1 MNGTPASRG
10 WRTAALPILL
20 LVALSC
26 LLDCRPKTEGGDPAA
41 KDASGNAEWQPPA
54 SPGIPPEA
62 KALHQKA
69 RTLGE
74 RGALKQ
80 AIDLLDRA
88 SALAPTWP
96 YPLYDK
102 AYTQLLSGDFAGAL
116 ASYQSVDRLAPEG
129 FFTTKTAIWSLTREQ
144 AGTFPKGTYQTYL
157 QIEWEKSD
165 ADKRQIVEDL
175 LKRAPTFAPAWKESA
190 LLQEAPDKR
199 LADLEHGLSLSPD
212 AETEG
217 LLTLNRATTLDSL
230 GKREECLRILN
241 SLAQAT
247 NSTVAT
253 KALAKDALA
262 MVLEKK

>member
-1 MNGTPASRG
+1 MNPAPRFRHWG
-10 WRTAALPILL
+10 IPTLPILL

-26 LLDCRPKTEGGDPAA
+26 FLGCRQKTEGRDPAA
-41 KDASGNAEWQPPA
+41 KDASGTSEWQAPA

-62 KALHQKA
+62 KALHEKA

-80 AIDLLDRA
+80 AIELLDRA

-96 YPLYDK
+96 FPLYDK
-102 AYTQLLSGDFAGAL
+102 AYTQLLSGDPEGAL

-144 AGTFPKGTYQTYL
+144 AGTFPKGTYQAYL
-157 QIEWEKSD
+157 QIEWAKSD
-165 ADKRQIVEDL
+165 AEKRQIVEDL
-175 LKRAPTFAPAWKESA
+175 LKRTPTFAPAWKESA
-190 LLQEAPDKR
+190 LLQETPEKR
-199 LADLEHGLSLSPD
+199 LADLEHGLGLSPD

-217 LLTLNRATTLDSL
+217 LLILNRATTLESL
-230 GKREECLRILN
+230 GKRDECIRLLT

-247 NSTVAT
+247 NSTVGT

-262 MVLEKK
+262 VLLDKK

>member
-1 MNGTPASRG
+1 MNLAPRFRRWGFATL
-10 WRTAALPILL
+10 TLL
-20 LVALSC
+20 LLTALVGFAG
-26 LLDCRPKTEGGDPAA
+26 CRQKTEGRDAA
-41 KDASGNAEWQPPA
+41 ANNASGTSEWQAPA

-62 KALHQKA
+62 KALHEKA
-69 RTLGE
+69 RILGE

-80 AIDLLDRA
+80 AIELLDQ
-88 SALAPTWP
+88 SSVLAPTWP

-102 AYTQLLSGDFAGAL
+102 AYTQLLSGDPEGAL

-129 FFTTKTAIWSLTREQ
+129 FFTTKTAVWSLTREQ

-157 QIEWEKSD
+157 QIEWAKSD
-165 ADKRQIVEDL
+165 AEKRQIVEDL
-175 LKRAPTFAPAWKESA
+175 LKRVPTFAPAWKESA
-190 LLQEAPDKR
+190 LLQEAPEKR
-199 LADLEHGLSLSPD
+199 LADLEHGLGLAPD

-230 GKREECLRILN
+230 GKRDECIRLLS

-247 NSTVAT
+247 NSTVGT
-253 KALAKDALA
+253 KALAKATLA

>member
-1 MNGTPASRG
+1 MNLARRFRH
-10 WRTAALPILL
+10 WDFAILPFLL
-20 LVALSC
+20 LTALVG
-26 LLDCRPKTEGGDPAA
+26 LAGCRQKTEGRNLAA
-41 KDASGNAEWQPPA
+41 NDAPGTSEWQAPV

-62 KALHQKA
+62 KALHERA

-74 RGALKQ
+74 RGDLKQ
-80 AIDLLDRA
+80 AIELLDRA

-102 AYTQLLSGDFAGAL
+102 AYTQLLSGDPEGAL
-116 ASYQSVDRLAPEG
+116 ASYRGVDRLAPEG

-144 AGTFPKGTYQTYL
+144 AGTFPKGIYQTYL
-157 QIEWEKSD
+157 QIEWAKSD
-165 ADKRQIVEDL
+165 AEKRQIVEDL

-190 LLQEAPDKR
+190 LLQETPEKR
-199 LADLEHGLSLSPD
+199 LADLEHGLGLSPD

-217 LLTLNRATTLDSL
+217 LLTLNRATTLDSI
-230 GKREECLRILN
+230 GKREDCVRLLS

-247 NSTVAT
+247 NSTVGT
-253 KALAKDALA
+253 RALAKATLA

>member
-10 WRTAALPILL
+10 WRAAALPILL
-20 LVALSC
+20 LVGLS
-26 LLDCRPKTEGGDPAA
+26 DFTGCRPKTDGRDPATN
-41 KDASGNAEWQPPA
+41 DASGNAEWQAPA

-62 KALHQKA
+62 KALHEKA

-80 AIDLLDRA
+80 AIELLDRA

-96 YPLYDK
+96 YPPYDK
-102 AYTQLLSGDFAGAL
+102 AYTQLLSGDVADAL
-116 ASYQSVDRLAPEG
+116 ASYQAVDRLTPEG

-144 AGTFPKGTYQTYL
+144 AGTFPKGTYQAYL
-157 QIEWEKSD
+157 QIEWAKSD
-165 ADKRQIVEDL
+165 AEKRQKVEDL
-175 LKRAPTFAPAWKESA
+175 LKRVPAFAPAWKDSA

-230 GKREECLRILN
+230 GKREECLRLLN

-247 NSTVAT
+247 NATVAI
-253 KALAKDALA
+253 KAMAKDALA